1 MKKVIMMIAAVVLP
15 LCAMAQKT
23 YLNVVASGLLDK
35 YQSLS
40 LTGDIPS
47 GMKNYYEPYYD
58 QMTLGNVINLLV
70 SQGYVVEQMSC
81 GGGEKGVE
89 AVLLSKT
96 SSPDLTS
103 VRGNTMT
110 DKDGEVV
117 EVARYNLQGIPVRPQ
132 EKGVQIV
139 VYSNY
144 TTRTVIV
151 E

>member
-15 LCAMAQKT
+15 YCAMAQKT
-23 YLNVVASGLLDK
+23 YVNIVASGLLDR
-35 YQSLS
+35 YHSLS
-40 LTGDIPS
+40 ITGDVPS
-47 GMKNYYEPYYD
+47 GIKNYYDPYTD
-58 QMTLGNVINLLV
+58 QTTLGDVINKLV
-70 SQGYVVEQMSC
+70 AQGFVVEQMSC

-89 AVLLSKT
+89 AVLLYKT
-96 SSPDLTS
+96 ASPDLTS

-110 DKDGEVV
+110 DKNSEVV
-117 EVARYNLQGIPVRPQ
+117 EVARFNLQGIPVRPQ